1 MTYETILP
9 RPAARRAGRLAR
21 AAVLARAAAPL
32 LLAAL
37 AACDGEGP
45 SETAGASSI
54 QFAYSGSGPE
64 GTIQGT
70 YQAHGDPAL
79 TVPPITQTYALGRRD
94 SGEEMLEVL
103 SNVARNPQKQADFA
117 WVTVPRLTAGSVAI
131 DGICPGEVCPAVS
144 LALEV
149 STDVAVSQ
157 AKYSCVLESGTIRIT
172 EISNSRAK
180 GTFSGTGSCLG
191 RPGTADLDQFSI
203 TGGTFDVKVRDV
215 QG

>member
-9 RPAARRAGRLAR
+9 RPAAPRARRLAR
-21 AAVLARAAAPL
+21 TAVLARAAAPL
-32 LLAAL
+32 LIAAL

-45 SETAGASSI
+45 SGTSGASSI

-64 GTIQGT
+64 GTVQGT
-70 YQAHGDPAL
+70 YQAQGDPAL

-94 SGEEMLEVL
+94 SGEGMLEVL
-103 SNVARNPQKQADFA
+103 SNVARNPQQQADFA
-117 WVTVPRLTAGSVAI
+117 WVTIPRLTVGSVAI
-131 DGICPGEVCPAVS
+131 EGICPGEVCPAVT

-149 STDVAVSQ
+149 STEVAVSQ
-157 AKYSCVLESGTIRIT
+157 AKYSCALETGTIRIT
-172 EISNSRAK
+172 EIGNSRAK

-191 RPGTADLDQFSI
+191 RPGTADLEQFSI
-203 TGGTFDVKVRDV
+203 TGGTFDVKVRDT